1 MKKQEIGYVSNFMG
15 NISVAIIEMTKDTL
29 KTGDT
34 VHFKGHS
41 TDFSE
46 TVASM
51 QIEHETVDKVKKK
64 DSLGLKVKNKVRK
77 RDKVYKVVD

>member
-15 NISVAIIEMTKDTL
+15 NISVAIIEMTKGTL

-77 RDKVYKVVD
+77 KDKVYKVVD